1 MLPSSNSTVYIPP
14 TNPVS
19 NPNRDP
25 QAPSPAVGQ
34 SQSHDSHPHVAVP
47 GAQGLSSPTWT
58 VPLHGNIVGQ
68 QQQQPIPHGY
78 TGAFNAGG
86 NLANANAGPTAL
98 VAPPE
103 MNGDEWTGTL
113 YCPLSGACQ
122 ARARGTEAVG
132 NLTLSAWPK
141 HLQPEPGVDPQ
152 FNIQAWISNT
162 GASRVPLS
170 PLDETYRHQFDKLV
184 RTLRNGP
191 GYATA
196 RLLMDRGRTLG
207 RLLLAPVD
215 QSLLCVAF
223 PDNITPTHQAATNHG
238 A

>member
-1 MLPSSNSTVYIPP
+1 MSPSTNSTVYIPP
-14 TNPVS
+14 MIPVS
-19 NPNRDP
+19 NSNGGP

-132 NLTLSAWPK
+132 NLYAPAFLKGPLVGADIHLERYQRGQSICNLNLALIPNLISK
-141 HLQPEPGVDPQ
+141 HGSV
-152 FNIQAWISNT
+152 
-162 GASRVPLS
+162 
-170 PLDETYRHQFDKLV
+170 
-184 RTLRNGP
+184 
-191 GYATA
+191 
-196 RLLMDRGRTLG
+196 TLG
-207 RLLLAPVD
+207 PLGCR
-215 QSLLCVAF
+215 
-223 PDNITPTHQAATNHG
+223 
-238 A
+238 

>member
-1 MLPSSNSTVYIPP
+1 MSLSSNNTVYIPP
-14 TNPVS
+14 MNPVPNS
-19 NPNRDP
+19 NRGP
-25 QAPSPAVGQ
+25 QAPSPAAGQ
-34 SQSHDSHPHVAVP
+34 AQSHPHVP
-47 GAQGLSSPTWT
+47 GAQGLSSPTR
-58 VPLHGNIVGQ
+58 I
-68 QQQQPIPHGY
+68 
-78 TGAFNAGG
+78 ASG
-86 NLANANAGPTAL
+86 NLANAGPTAL

-113 YCPLSGACQ
+113 YFPASGAFQ

-132 NLTLSAWPK
+132 NLKLSAWPR
-141 HLQPEPGVDPQ
+141 HLQLEPGVDPQ
-152 FNIQAWISNT
+152 FNIQAWIGNT
-162 GASRVPLS
+162 GASWVPLR
-170 PLDETYRHQFDKLV
+170 PLDETYGHQFDKLV

-223 PDNITPTHQAATNHG
+223 PDNITPTHQVATNHG